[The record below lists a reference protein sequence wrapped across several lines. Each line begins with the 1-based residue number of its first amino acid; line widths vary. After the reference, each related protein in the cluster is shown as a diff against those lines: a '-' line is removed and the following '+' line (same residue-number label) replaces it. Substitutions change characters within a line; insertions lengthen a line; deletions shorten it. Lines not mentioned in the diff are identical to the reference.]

1 MNEFQKCIKYLTKN
15 LYLTDSSKSNLLNK
29 GNENINQQIQNK
41 LI

>member
-1 MNEFQKCIKYLTKN
+1 MNSEMYKIFNKKLKFTTNC
-15 LYLTDSSKSNLLNK
+15 SKSNLLNK